1 MLGHHRPYR
10 SLYLDGAVMLADA
23 HTIRRWPSL
32 SRGGAETDAGVGGTQ
47 LRERYDVRSMLQV
60 GGVTPSSSGYALSD
74 VLATLESALGVKP
87 WVECNHD
94 KGGAQQ
100 LFQVGLCL
108 DKHTLQPLPCEKL
121 SNVRVARHNSLAQCA
136 RALPR
141 APTDGCPPTPLR
153 QPHGAATE
161 LRGGQAPHVPPPA
174 RRRCRRRRA
183 RVGAACRSGANTVA
197 ASST

>member
-1 MLGHHRPYR
+1 
-10 SLYLDGAVMLADA
+10 MLADA
-23 HTIRRWPSL
+23 HTIPRWPSL

-141 APTDGCPPTPLR
+141 APTDGCPRHTTETATR
-153 QPHGAATE
+153 CGHRAAWRASPSRT
-161 LRGGQAPHVPPPA
+161 APRPPPLPPPPRSS
-174 RRRCRRRRA
+174 RRRLSQRCKY
-183 RVGAACRSGANTVA
+183 
-197 ASST
+197 SSRLLHVDAQHG